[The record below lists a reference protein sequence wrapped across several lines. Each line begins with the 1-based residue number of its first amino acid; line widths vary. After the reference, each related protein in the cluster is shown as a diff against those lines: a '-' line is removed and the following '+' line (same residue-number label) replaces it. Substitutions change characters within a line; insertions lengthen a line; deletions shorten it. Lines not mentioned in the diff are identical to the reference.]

1 MEQVSSNCPSD
12 PALEVIE
19 CSKQGGRPQDP
30 IWALAC
36 DREGKNCKATCKGC
50 KKGVVYR
57 KVQELYQ
64 HAAGCPQL
72 GDSVRSEVQQLA
84 ASKGYGY
91 EEAAQQSG
99 SSRRPQPD
107 SIPAAK
113 RHASRGI
120 SSMLQHTDPVFNA
133 ARKNRIRRAMLIF
146 FVCAAIP
153 WAVADGVPF
162 RSLLKEINCLHLRPH
177 QSLQPQPRQPT
188 MRTSIKAN
196 RLTLISLIRPQ
207 ILPSPGCL
215 DFWESLNPTFSQAC

>member
-30 IWALAC
+30 IWALAS

-162 RSLLKEINCLHLRPH
+162 RSLLKEINSTYLD
-177 QSLQPQPRQPT
+177 
-188 MRTSIKAN
+188 
-196 RLTLISLIRPQ
+196 
-207 ILPSPGCL
+207 SPGMLLYLFFQTLFMAAELFAPEATPVTAASTTPADHEDVYQGEQVDL
-215 DFWESLNPTFSQAC
+215 DQFD